1 MALLEIPEHDLLSN
15 SDLLAHHEFATGLA
29 SNLPSTA
36 PILLADARYPTSV
49 CDWLRVTYPTGNSTS
64 DLSTGQD
71 DSESLLESTMDLGF
85 ETGLAS
91 NLPSNVRILLADARY
106 PTSVCDWSR
115 VSCPTGNSMGDLLME
130 SGEFEPHLEST
141 MDLGFGTGLA
151 SGLPSTAPI
160 QFVDARYP
168 TPVCDWWK
176 VTYPTGNSTSDL
188 LMESGEF
195 EPHLESTMDLGFE
208 TEFASGLPSNV
219 TILLADARNQ
229 DFVNDC

>member
-1 MALLEIPEHDLLSN
+1 
-15 SDLLAHHEFATGLA
+15 
-29 SNLPSTA
+29 
-36 PILLADARYPTSV
+36 
-49 CDWLRVTYPTGNSTS
+49 
-64 DLSTGQD
+64 
-71 DSESLLESTMDLGF
+71 
-85 ETGLAS
+85 
-91 NLPSNVRILLADARY
+91 
-106 PTSVCDWSR
+106 
-115 VSCPTGNSMGDLLME
+115 MGDLLME

-188 LMESGEF
+188 STGQDDSESL
-195 EPHLESTMDLGFE
+195 HESTMDLGFA
-208 TEFASGLPSNV
+208 TGLASNLPS
-219 TILLADARNQ
+219 TAPILLADARNQ